1 MAATEHVERQVAVA
15 VVVTVE
21 EPPFLLAVQRIIGR
35 IKVKNDLPRRALM
48 GLHKQVDQK
57 SLDGGRIVA
66 DLVVARGLQFA

>member
-1 MAATEHVERQVAVA
+1 MSRQARTPQLGNQQMAATEHVERQIAVA

-48 GLHKQVDQK
+48 GLHKQEWRPDC
-57 SLDGGRIVA
+57 G
-66 DLVVARGLQFA
+66 